1 MAVLRVY
8 KFYLRDVLSN
18 GYFWFWSVFF
28 MMFWLFMGAFVYG
41 ARFTLDEFSKQFPID
56 MPSPVIEEAWRES
69 TLHYTASWYGS
80 IALFSMSSITIGLT
94 QYIFYSTI
102 PIRYLTK
109 YSKASPLKFY
119 TGFTLSAITST
130 AIYTLILL
138 ITSILL
144 YSYKFHGF
152 KTIISPKNMLGVV
165 LTTITGGL
173 LMYFLSSTIAL
184 LLIVLKKPKLL
195 ALASFVPYVLSFGL
209 GMAGLIATGGKIHFS
224 PFNLIL
230 LLNYHYYAEA
240 TIILDDPVTKMWYN
254 ALIGIGQAADPL
266 KLWLALIGWTLLFA
280 TTTLILFR
288 KQRGISIEEI
298 ISL

>member
-1 MAVLRVY
+1 MAVVRVY

-41 ARFTLDEFSKQFPID
+41 ARFADEFSKQFPIGT
-56 MPSPVIEEAWRES
+56 PSPVIEETWREF

-130 AIYTLILL
+130 VIFTLALL
-138 ITSILL
+138 ATSILL

-152 KTIISPKNMLGVV
+152 KTLISPKNMLGVIF
-165 LTTITGGL
+165 TTITGGL

-184 LLIVLKKPKLL
+184 LLIVLRKPKLL
-195 ALASFVPYVLSFGL
+195 VLASFVPYMLSFGL
-209 GMAGLIATGGKIHFS
+209 GMAGLIATGGGIHFS

-230 LLNYHYYAEA
+230 LLNYRYYAEA
-240 TIILDDPVTKMWYN
+240 TIILDDPVIEMWHS
-254 ALIGIGQAADPL
+254 ALRGIEQGVNPL
-266 KLWLALIGWTLLFA
+266 TLWLALIGWILLFA
-280 TTTLILFR
+280 ATTLMLFK